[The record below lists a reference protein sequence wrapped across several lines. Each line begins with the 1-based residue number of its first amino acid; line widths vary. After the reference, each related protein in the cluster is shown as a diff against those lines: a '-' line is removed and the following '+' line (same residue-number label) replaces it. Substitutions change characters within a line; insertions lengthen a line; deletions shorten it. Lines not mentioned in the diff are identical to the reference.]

1 MSYTQA
7 LKAGREQAPGQR
19 RGAVAHRPR
28 RRVNDAWLPYLLV
41 LPILAFEGTFI
52 IYPIIRGILSSFKS
66 QQLGAGG
73 RLTTGNY
80 TQMVHD
86 PIFWQVLR
94 NTLSF
99 TVIIVVL
106 MLVVGLAIAM
116 LLNWTFRGRT
126 IVRGL
131 LAIPWALPE
140 IPTVLTFLLMMD
152 PNFGVINGV
161 TSWLSGAKTHLAWL
175 TDPHL
180 AFIAIVIICVWKGF
194 PFYALITLSALQ
206 AVPQDLIEAAKVDGA
221 GRFRRFRA
229 VVLPAIAPTM
239 CLLAVLAFIY
249 SLQQFALIF
258 LSTGG
263 GPGESTTT
271 LSILIYNQ
279 AFQFFNYNYASAIA
293 VVGLLLSIIGTVLFV
308 FIERRVVRSSR

>member
-1 MSYTQA
+1 MTAGTGMSVTRT
-7 LKAGREQAPGQR
+7 LKAGREGTPGQ
-19 RGAVAHRPR
+19 PR
-28 RRVNDAWLPYLLV
+28 RPAASRPAWRKSEAWLPYLLV
-41 LPILAFEGTFI
+41 LPIIAFEGTFI
-52 IYPIIRGILSSFKS
+52 IYPIVKGILTSFKS
-66 QQLGAGG
+66 QGLGAGNS
-73 RLTTGNY
+73 LTTKNY
-80 TQMVHD
+80 SELTHD
-86 PIFWQVLR
+86 PIFWQVVR
-94 NTLSF
+94 TTLEF
-99 TVIIVVL
+99 TAVIVVL
-106 MLVVGLAIAM
+106 MLVVGLVIAG
-116 LLNWTFRGRT
+116 LLNWSFRGRS

-152 PNFGVINGV
+152 PNFGVINGII
-161 TSWLSGAKTHLAWL
+161 GHHFAWL

-180 AFIAIVIICVWKGF
+180 AFVAVVVICVWKGF

-206 AVPQDLIEAAKVDGA
+206 AVPEDLLEAAKVDGA
-221 GRFRRFRA
+221 GRIRRFRS
-229 VVLPAIAPTM
+229 VTLPGIAPTL

-279 AFQFFNYNYASAIA
+279 AFQFFNYSYASAIA
-293 VVGLLLSIIGTVLFV
+293 VVGLVLSIIGTVLFV

>member
-1 MSYTQA
+1 MTAGTGMSITRT
-7 LKAGREQAPGQR
+7 LKAGREGAPGQ
-19 RGAVAHRPR
+19 PR
-28 RRVNDAWLPYLLV
+28 RTAASRPAWRKSEAWLPYLLV
-41 LPILAFEGTFI
+41 LPIIAFEGTFI
-52 IYPIIRGILSSFKS
+52 IYPIIKGILTSFKS
-66 QQLGAGG
+66 QELGAGNS
-73 RLTTGNY
+73 LTTKNY
-80 TQMVHD
+80 SELAHD
-86 PIFWQVLR
+86 PIFWQVVR
-94 NTLSF
+94 TTLEF
-99 TVIIVVL
+99 TAVIVVL
-106 MLVVGLAIAM
+106 MLIVGLVIAG
-116 LLNWTFRGRT
+116 LLNWSFRGRS

-152 PNFGVINGV
+152 PNFGVINGII
-161 TSWLSGAKTHLAWL
+161 GRHFAWL

-180 AFIAIVIICVWKGF
+180 AFVAVVTICVWKGF

-206 AVPQDLIEAAKVDGA
+206 AVPEDLLEAAKVDGA
-221 GRFRRFRA
+221 GRIRRFRS
-229 VVLPAIAPTM
+229 VTLPGIAPTL

-279 AFQFFNYNYASAIA
+279 AFQFFNYSYASAIA
-293 VVGLLLSIIGTVLFV
+293 VVGLILSIIGTVLFV

>member
-1 MSYTQA
+1 MTAGTDMSIT
-7 LKAGREQAPGQR
+7 LRAGRERAPGQHGR
-19 RGAVAHRPR
+19 RAFRPAR
-28 RRVNDAWLPYLLV
+28 RKSEAWLPYLLV
-41 LPILAFEGTFI
+41 LPIIAFEGTFV
-52 IYPIIRGILSSFKS
+52 IYPIVKGILTSFKS

-73 RLTTGNY
+73 SLTTKNY
-80 TQMVHD
+80 SELAHD
-86 PIFWQVLR
+86 PIFWQVVR
-94 NTLSF
+94 TTLEF
-99 TVIIVVL
+99 TGIIVVL
-106 MLVVGLAIAM
+106 MLIVGLVIAG
-116 LLNWTFRGRT
+116 LLNWSFRGRS

-152 PNFGVINGV
+152 PNFGVVNGII
-161 TSWLSGAKTHLAWL
+161 GHHLAWL

-180 AFIAIVIICVWKGF
+180 AFMAVVAICVWKGF

-206 AVPQDLIEAAKVDGA
+206 AVPEDLLEAAKVDGA
-221 GRFRRFRA
+221 GRIRRFWS
-229 VVLPAIAPTM
+229 VTLPSIAPTL

-279 AFQFFNYNYASAIA
+279 AFQFFNYSYASAIA
-293 VVGLLLSIIGTVLFV
+293 VVGLVLSIIGTVLFV